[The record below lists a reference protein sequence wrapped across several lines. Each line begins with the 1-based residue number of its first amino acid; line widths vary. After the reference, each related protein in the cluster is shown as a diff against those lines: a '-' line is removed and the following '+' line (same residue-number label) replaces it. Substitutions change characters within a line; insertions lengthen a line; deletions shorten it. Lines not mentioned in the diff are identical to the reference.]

1 MGFLQKASQ
10 AVEDGM
16 DLRLPP
22 HEATGELRDGVGVL
36 VPHVFAVKHASRVE
50 RNVVA
55 VLGGS
60 VAERGFSVPA
70 ARFDHLRDHRRI
82 DIERPAVNFGSN
94 LGPEVGVMGG
104 IGRLIVGAR

>member
-70 ARFDHLRDHRRI
+70 ARFDHLRDHCHV

-94 LGPEVGVMGG
+94 LSPEVRVMEG
-104 IGRLIVGAR
+104 IGRSIVGAR